1 MRGEAV
7 KISEN
12 WINSWGKLFL
22 GDYRVCGWVE
32 GKKYMGDMIL
42 QKTFKGNYLN
52 GIRKKM

>member
-22 GDYRVCGWVE
+22 GDYRVGGWVE
-32 GKKYMGDMIL
+32 EKKY
-42 QKTFKGNYLN
+42 TWYLLICSYN
-52 GIRKKM
+52 HITIIRWL